1 VGPREGPGKRKGD
14 DILDRRDHSDT
25 NLDEGKDSLRVAF
38 CCFEAKATTCPPP
51 MPISSPYSSSPSLS
65 LLLRHQ
71 APPSPKGHSHQPLT
85 LPTHALPSPLTLF
98 PHPLTLF
105 PHPLTLFPHPLTL
118 FPHPLTCRYRRC
130 FSNLSELPHSNPSDF
145 GM

>member
-1 VGPREGPGKRKGD
+1 MGPREGPGKRKGD

-65 LLLRHQ
+65 LS
-71 APPSPKGHSHQPLT
+71 PPTASGPSLTKGPFPPTPHTADACSPLSSHS
-85 LPTHALPSPLTLF
+85 LPSPSHSLPSPSYSL
-98 PHPLTLF
+98 PSPSHSLSSPSHLPLSSL
-105 PHPLTLFPHPLTL
+105 LLE
-118 FPHPLTCRYRRC
+118 
-130 FSNLSELPHSNPSDF
+130 SV
-145 GM
+145 